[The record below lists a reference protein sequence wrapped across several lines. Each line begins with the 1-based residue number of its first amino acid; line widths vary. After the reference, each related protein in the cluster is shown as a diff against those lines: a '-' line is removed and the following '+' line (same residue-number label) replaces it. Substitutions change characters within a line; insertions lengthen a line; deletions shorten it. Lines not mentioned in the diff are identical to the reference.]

1 MMKRLDS
8 LLAAALR
15 GLCIACLVLLFGIVA
30 VSVVNRF
37 LGWVSMGW
45 ADELIELLF
54 AWMLFIGA
62 ACLWRERAHFCVD
75 LLAQR
80 WAGTRRG
87 RVLEQVVGAA
97 CVALLAVFTW
107 ESALLSL
114 DASDDSPVFAV
125 SKRYW
130 YGVMPLSGA
139 LMLVYSLRDLWT
151 GLRAWPAAAPSLQGE
166 PPHAGL
172 QETL

>member
-1 MMKRLDS
+1 MKRLDA

-15 GLCIACLVLLFGIVA
+15 GLCIACLLLLFGIVA
-30 VSVVNRF
+30 VSVLNRF
-37 LGWVSMGW
+37 VGWVSMGW

-80 WAGTRRG
+80 WKGTRRG
-87 RVLEQVVGAA
+87 
-97 CVALLAVFTW
+97 ALLEILVGLACIALLGVFTW
-107 ESALLSL
+107 QSALLSL
-114 DASDDSPVFAV
+114 NASDDSPVFAV

-130 YGVMPLSGA
+130 YGVMPLAGA
-139 LMLVYSLRDLWT
+139 LMLVHSLRDLVAT
-151 GLRAWPAAAPSLQGE
+151 LRAWPAAAPSSPGD
-166 PPHAGL
+166 PSHDRL
-172 QETL
+172 QETV